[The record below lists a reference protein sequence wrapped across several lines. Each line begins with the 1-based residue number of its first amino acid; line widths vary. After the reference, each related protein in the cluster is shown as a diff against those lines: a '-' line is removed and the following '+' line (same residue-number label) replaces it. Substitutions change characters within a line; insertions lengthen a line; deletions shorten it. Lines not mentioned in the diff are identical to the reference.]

1 MRGASHLGGVAIS
14 RLRVS
19 LDRNPNRNR
28 NPNRM
33 LAIGIAVLVSIVS
46 MLVGLIRHTSAH
58 RVYEQHAEYNAK
70 PTKTED

>member
-1 MRGASHLGGVAIS
+1 MGASHLCGAAIS

-33 LAIGIAVLVSIVS
+33 LAIGIAVPHIFVYENS
-46 MLVGLIRHTSAH
+46 VGLIRHTSAH
-58 RVYEQHAEYNAK
+58 RVYEQYAEDNAK
-70 PTKTED
+70 PTETED